1 MDYFKTVDPE
11 DMSQAKLI
19 VFEKGLL
26 QAPNS
31 LFYIFHLSKEPITFI
46 YGSLEIQIPVFLYP
60 TETRNNSLDNPVS

>member
-26 QAPNS
+26 PAPNS
-31 LFYIFHLSKEPITFI
+31 LFYLFHLSKEPITFI
-46 YGSLEIQIPVFLYP
+46 LGNVTKSNTLGGFHLPLYQ
-60 TETRNNSLDNPVS
+60 